1 MTYFPHGAHIAI
13 HAANEQR
20 RKIEQEE
27 EEMTKY
33 TSEDLDQDWEFK
45 IVRGYYPV
53 FRKPEVFHTLLEEEA
68 LAGWELVEK
77 LDDRRVRFKRRKDAR
92 RRDAT
97 LPPGIDPY
105 RTQYGTNT
113 NAIGIA
119 VGLISLLLFAGL
131 FLAIFITQRPSGIT
145 GGSTPWILIATVI
158 PGLVMIVGL
167 AAIILTRARR
177 G

>member
-1 MTYFPHGAHIAI
+1 MAHFPHSAHIAI

-33 TSEDLDQDWEFK
+33 TSEDLEQDWEFK
-45 IVRGYYPV
+45 IVRGFYPV
-53 FRKPEVFHTLLEEEA
+53 FRKPEVFQTLLEEEA

-113 NAIGIA
+113 NAIGVAI
-119 VGLISLLLFAGL
+119 GLISLLLFAGL
-131 FLAIFITQRPSGIT
+131 FLAIALFEKPSFDF
-145 GGSTPWILIATVI
+145 GGGTPFVLIATVI
-158 PGLVMIVGL
+158 PGLMVIIGIVAVIL
-167 AAIILTRARR
+167 ARARR

>member
-1 MTYFPHGAHIAI
+1 MAHFPHGAHIAI

-33 TSEDLDQDWEFK
+33 TSEDLEQDWEFK
-45 IVRGYYPV
+45 IVRGFYPV
-53 FRKPEVFHTLLEEEA
+53 FRKPEVFHALLEEES

-105 RTQYGTNT
+105 RTQYGRNTNT
-113 NAIGIA
+113 IGIA
-119 VGLISLLLFAGL
+119 VGLISALLFVGFL
-131 FLAIFITQRPSGIT
+131 FAIVLFEKPSFDF
-145 GGSTPWILIATVI
+145 GGSTPWVLIATVI
-158 PGLVMIVGL
+158 PGLMI
-167 AAIILTRARR
+167 IIGIVAVILVRARR

>member
-1 MTYFPHGAHIAI
+1 MAHFTHGAHIAI

-33 TSEDLDQDWEFK
+33 MSEDLEQNWEFK
-45 IVRGYYPV
+45 IVRGFYPV
-53 FRKPEVFHTLLEEEA
+53 FRKPEVFHALLEEEA

-131 FLAIFITQRPSGIT
+131 FLAIFLIESPTGISGD
-145 GGSTPWILIATVI
+145 STPWILIAAVV
-158 PGLVMIVGL
+158 PGLIMIIGIV
-167 AAIILTRARR
+167 AVILVRARR
-177 G
+177 

>member
-1 MTYFPHGAHIAI
+1 MAYFPHGALIAV

-33 TSEDLDQDWEFK
+33 TSEDLDQNWEFK
-45 IVRGYYPV
+45 IVRSTYPA
-53 FRKPEVFHTLLEEEA
+53 FRKPGIFRALLEEES

-77 LDDRRVRFKRRKDAR
+77 LDDRRVRFKRRRETR

-97 LPPGIDPY
+97 LPPGLDPY
-105 RTQYGTNT
+105 RTKIGTNT
-113 NAIGIA
+113 NTIGIIVGIISAMLFVGVIVAIGLMRIPSSDSIPLNSISIA
-119 VGLISLLLFAGL
+119 IPAVLIVVIG
-131 FLAIFITQRPSGIT
+131 IIT
-145 GGSTPWILIATVI
+145 
-158 PGLVMIVGL
+158 LVTIW
-167 AAIILTRARR
+167 ARR

>member
-1 MTYFPHGAHIAI
+1 MAHFTYGAHIAV

-20 RKIEQEE
+20 RKLEQEE

-33 TSEDLDQDWEFK
+33 TTEDLEKDWEFK
-45 IVRGYYPV
+45 IIRSTYPV
-53 FRKPEVFHTLLEEEA
+53 FRKPVAFQTLLEEES

-77 LDDRRVRFKRRKDAR
+77 LDDRRVRFKRRRDDR
-92 RRDAT
+92 RRDAN

-113 NAIGIA
+113 NAIGIT
-119 VGLISLLLFAGL
+119 VGIISALLFMGVVVALYL
-131 FLAIFITQRPSGIT
+131 FQAPPINF
-145 GGSTPWILIATVI
+145 GGEIPWILIGTVI
-158 PGLVMIVGL
+158 PGLLVVIGI
-167 AAIILTRARR
+167 AAIVMMRVRR

>member
-1 MTYFPHGAHIAI
+1 MSYFPHGALIAV

-33 TSEDLDQDWEFK
+33 TSEDLDQNWEFK
-45 IVRGYYPV
+45 IVRSTYPA
-53 FRKPEVFHTLLEEEA
+53 FRKPEVFQVLLEEES

-77 LDDRRVRFKRRKDAR
+77 LDDRRVRLKRRRETR

-97 LPPGIDPY
+97 LPPGLDPY
-105 RTQYGTNT
+105 RTQFGTNT
-113 NAIGIA
+113 NTIGIVVGIISAMLFVGVIVAIGLMRIPSSDSIPWNSIA
-119 VGLISLLLFAGL
+119 VAIPAVLIVVV
-131 FLAIFITQRPSGIT
+131 GI
-145 GGSTPWILIATVI
+145 IMLVI
-158 PGLVMIVGL
+158 I
-167 AAIILTRARR
+167 RSRR

>member
-1 MTYFPHGAHIAI
+1 MSYFPHGALIAV

-33 TSEDLDQDWEFK
+33 TSEDLDQNWEFK
-45 IVRGYYPV
+45 IVRSTYTA
-53 FRKPEVFHTLLEEEA
+53 FRKPGIFQALLEEES

-77 LDDRRVRFKRRKDAR
+77 LDDRRVRLKRRRETR

-97 LPPGIDPY
+97 LPPGLDPY
-105 RTQYGTNT
+105 RTQFGTNT
-113 NAIGIA
+113 NTIGIVVGIISALLFVGVLVAIGIMRIPSSDSIPWVSIGIA
-119 VGLISLLLFAGL
+119 VPAVLVVVI
-131 FLAIFITQRPSGIT
+131 GI
-145 GGSTPWILIATVI
+145 IM
-158 PGLVMIVGL
+158 LVTIRV
-167 AAIILTRARR
+167 RR

>member
-1 MTYFPHGAHIAI
+1 MAHFPHGAHIAI

-33 TSEDLDQDWEFK
+33 TSEDLEQNWEFK
-45 IVRGYYPV
+45 IVRGFYPV
-53 FRKPEVFHTLLEEEA
+53 FRKPEVFQALLEEEA

-131 FLAIFITQRPSGIT
+131 FLAIFLFESPTGISGD
-145 GGSTPWILIATVI
+145 STPWILIAAVV
-158 PGLVMIVGL
+158 PGLMVIIGIV
-167 AAIILTRARR
+167 AVILTRARR

>member
-1 MTYFPHGAHIAI
+1 MAHFPHGAHIAI

-33 TSEDLDQDWEFK
+33 TSEDLEQDWEFK
-45 IVRGYYPV
+45 IVRGFYPV
-53 FRKPEVFHTLLEEEA
+53 FRKPAVFQALLEEES

-113 NAIGIA
+113 NAIGVAI
-119 VGLISLLLFAGL
+119 GLISLLLFAGL
-131 FLAIFITQRPSGIT
+131 FLAIGIIEKPSFDF
-145 GGSTPWILIATVI
+145 GGGTSWILIATVA
-158 PGLVMIVGL
+158 PVLMI
-167 AAIILTRARR
+167 IIGIVAVILIRARR

>member
-1 MTYFPHGAHIAI
+1 MPYFTHGAHIAI
-13 HAANEQR
+13 HAANQQR

-33 TSEDLDQDWEFK
+33 TSEDLEQNWEFK
-45 IVRGYYPV
+45 IVRGFYPV
-53 FRKPEVFHTLLEEEA
+53 FRKPEVFHALLEEEA

-105 RTQYGTNT
+105 RTQYGANTNT
-113 NAIGIA
+113 IGIA

-131 FLAIFITQRPSGIT
+131 FLAIFLIGKPSGIS
-145 GGSTPWILIATVI
+145 GDSTPWVLIATVV
-158 PGLVMIVGL
+158 PGVILLIGI
-167 AAIILTRARR
+167 AAIALTRARR

>member
-1 MTYFPHGAHIAI
+1 MAHFPHGAHIAI
-13 HAANEQR
+13 HAANQQR

-45 IVRGYYPV
+45 IVRGFYPV
-53 FRKPEVFHTLLEEEA
+53 FRKPKVFQTLLEEES
-68 LAGWELVEK
+68 LAGWEMVEK

-97 LPPGIDPY
+97 LPPGVDPY

-119 VGLISLLLFAGL
+119 VGLILLLLFAGL
-131 FLAIFITQRPSGIT
+131 FLAIFIIERPSGIASD
-145 GGSTPWILIATVI
+145 STPWVLVATVI
-158 PGLVMIVGL
+158 PALVVIVGI
-167 AAIILTRARR
+167 AAVILTRARR
-177 G
+177 